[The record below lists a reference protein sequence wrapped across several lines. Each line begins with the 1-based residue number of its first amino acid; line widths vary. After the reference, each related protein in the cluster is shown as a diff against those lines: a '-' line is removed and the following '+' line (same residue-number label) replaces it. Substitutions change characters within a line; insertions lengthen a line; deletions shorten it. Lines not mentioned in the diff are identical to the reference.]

1 MKKYVDGILVDMSE
15 EDIAQKQLIENES
28 NSKEKKL
35 AQIRKIRL
43 EKLQETDYMANSDY
57 TMPFNIKT
65 WRQTMRDIPSAYTTL
80 KEYNEILN
88 RDEDGNLT
96 HSVWKITNE

>member
-57 TMPFNIKT
+57 TMPINIKT